1 MDLKGNKLC
10 FLIPAYN
17 AARYIKKS
25 LESVLSQSHRELEVI
40 VINDGSVDD
49 TAAIVSAMAEK
60 DSRLR
65 LLTVENGGPAM
76 ARNRGLDAMS
86 EDVDYVMFL
95 DADDLLLPGAVEY
108 ALSAAEKGAELVMM
122 GFTIKNADGSS
133 RDYFEPEQWIEPSG
147 LGEALPRLYMANMLN
162 QVWAKLISARL
173 IREHHLRFPDYRW
186 GEDRLFIFD
195 CLERIKLAAVL
206 PGCYYLYIMH
216 PGESLITRFYDKK
229 AEVCRL
235 ADSRVAE
242 LCARFGTKDDA
253 PCRYMFVKSIFS
265 CLTNLYSP
273 SCALSHGE
281 KRAYMKEILADE
293 QFRRRSRGAF
303 GGLPLKLMC
312 AVMRTGL
319 VELNL
324 LMFRAVALVGK
335 TAPRLFT
342 ALKHRK

>member
-1 MDLKGNKLC
+1 MQEKVC
-10 FLIPAYN
+10 FIIPAYN
-17 AARYIKKS
+17 AEKYIEAS

-40 VINDGSVDD
+40 VVNDGSKDA
-49 TAAIVSAMAEK
+49 TAHMVRRISAR
-60 DSRLR
+60 DGRVR

-86 EDVDYVMFL
+86 ADTEYVMFL

-108 ALSAAEKGAELVMM
+108 ALGAARKGAELVMM
-122 GFTIKNADGSS
+122 GFSIENPDGSR
-133 RDYFEPEQWIEPSG
+133 RDYFEKEQWIGPEQ

-162 QVWAKLISARL
+162 QVWAKLFRADL
-173 IREHHLRFPDYRW
+173 IRDNSLRFPDYRW

-195 CLERIKLAAVL
+195 CLEKAKCAVVL
-206 PGCYYLYIMH
+206 PERHYLYVMH

-235 ADSRVAE
+235 ADNRVRQ
-242 LCARFGTKDDA
+242 LCESFGTKDDA

-273 SCALSHGE
+273 SCTLSHAE
-281 KRAYMKEILADE
+281 KRAYMGSILSDG
-293 QFRRRSRGAF
+293 QFRSRSRGSF
-303 GGLPLKLMC
+303 GGISVKVMC

-319 VELNL
+319 IELNL
-324 LMFRAVALVGK
+324 LMFRAVAFVGK
-335 TAPRLFT
+335 SAPRLFM
-342 ALKHRK
+342 ALKHKK